1 MFSIKLIVDL
11 TYDNAPLDIL
21 FVSLDFNT
29 SKHSDN
35 P

>member
-11 TYDNAPLDIL
+11 TYDNAHVDIL

-29 SKHSDN
+29 IKHSDN